1 MFFFSYRS
9 QLDGRNSVDGLPS
22 SLTLGNIILI
32 CRLKIRDHGYQ
43 LPQKDQEMI
52 QTASVKR
59 SVALTEETQVE
70 KALLFKVTEEAAK
83 V

>member
-1 MFFFSYRS
+1 MVVIPLMAWLLLSF
-9 QLDGRNSVDGLPS
+9 
-22 SLTLGNIILI
+22 LGNIILI

-52 QTASVKR
+52 QTASIKR
-59 SVALTEETQVE
+59 SVALTEEKQLE
-70 KALLFKVTEEAAK
+70 KPFLSKVTEEATK